1 MIMNLLRQAQHAL
14 GEQGGRMT
22 RLDLIDVEQC
32 SHDISDQADAM
43 IDAIE
48 AATEEP
54 PPPPPEGG
62 AMKARAV
69 RQCRAVK
76 ATTSQGTRTSTT
88 RRQSTIG
95 DDASVS
101 RYLLDISRRLVL
113 GRGARG

>member
-48 AATEEP
+48 AATEAP

-76 ATTSQGTRTSTT
+76 AAKDKPDHKPEDKPEHDKPGHEKAGHGHEAHAHKR
-88 RRQSTIG
+88 
-95 DDASVS
+95 
-101 RYLLDISRRLVL
+101 
-113 GRGARG
+113 